1 MSKTRGIASFFATAV
16 GVGAVLT
23 LLSGC
28 IPGAEDELPKASET
42 VTASETPAASV
53 TPPIA
58 SAAPSPVAPAS
69 PDINLEDPSSWLI
82 DFGGIGP
89 VPYDGQIADVRPSMG
104 AFVEDTLPDYCPA
117 ARFREGSLSLVAYL
131 ADDFSTITGI
141 SIGRWDRSG
150 PVSTYSPRTAEG
162 IGVGA
167 TFEELLT
174 AHPTITKSGE
184 YGGGDNPTL
193 YYAMPNSSGMWL
205 VFNVQSD
212 VVESIDVRTTSRP
225 PSEYCS

>member
-1 MSKTRGIASFFATAV
+1 MSKTWGIASFFTTAV

-28 IPGAEDELPKASET
+28 MPGAQEEPPNASET
-42 VTASETPAASV
+42 ATASVATPE
-53 TPPIA
+53 A
-58 SAAPSPVAPAS
+58 SATPSPVESAS

-89 VPYDGQIADVRPSMG
+89 VRYGGQIADVRQSMG

-117 ARFREGSLSLVAYL
+117 ARFREGSLVLVALL
-131 ADDFSTITGI
+131 ADDFSTITSI
-141 SIGRWDRSG
+141 STGRWDYSSS
-150 PVSTYSPRTAEG
+150 VSSPRTAEG
-162 IGVGA
+162 IGVGS

-174 AHPTITKSGE
+174 AYPAITKSGE

-193 YYAMPNSSGMWL
+193 YYAMPNGSGMWL
-205 VFNVQSD
+205 VFIVTSD
-212 VVESIDVRTTSRP
+212 LVEFIDVRTTSKG